1 MSAPAPHLPGTCLV
15 PARHSPCT
23 CPVLAL
29 YRSVRCLS
37 SSICPA
43 LARHAGSGVCPV
55 CGARPVF
62 HACGALTPQPALCA
76 ALGLRFSVVR
86 ASARPL
92 YGHPAR
98 TALDF
103 PQVPGFCAPHFRT
116 YLPYPSLTVYPSDM
130 RRFPVPVIPAHVGF
144 LCPLFLDMS
153 VFAPDWPADIAE
165 YPFLT
170 RGIGG
175 NRRFRPENRI
185 SITTRHNIRHNI
197 YIV

>member
-29 YRSVRCLS
+29 YRSVRWLVRQHLPGACSARRLRCLPGMRCPSGVPCLRGPYPTACPVRGLRPPLLGCPSLGTAFIRPSGPHCFGFPAGAGLLCASFPHISAVSVFDCLS
-37 SSICPA
+37 F
-43 LARHAGSGVCPV
+43 RHASVSC
-55 CGARPVF
+55 ARYSWTCRF
-62 HACGALTPQPALCA
+62 
-76 ALGLRFSVVR
+76 LR
-86 ASARPL
+86 
-92 YGHPAR
+92 
-98 TALDF
+98 
-103 PQVPGFCAPHFRT
+103 
-116 YLPYPSLTVYPSDM
+116 
-130 RRFPVPVIPAHVGF
+130 
-144 LCPLFLDMS
+144 PLFLHMS

>member
-37 SSICPA
+37 GSICPA

-76 ALGLRFSVVR
+76 ALGLRFSVIR

-130 RRFPVPVIPAHVGF
+130 CRFPVPVIPAHVGF
-144 LCPLFLDMS
+144 CARLACGHS
-153 VFAPDWPADIAE
+153 GI
-165 YPFLT
+165 PFFDPQN
-170 RGIGG
+170 RQKW
-175 NRRFRPENRI
+175 NRRFRTENRI
-185 SITTRHNIRHNI
+185 SITTRHNIRYNI